1 MANINSIRKFKNIKG
16 SPCNVIACIEVTT
29 KKFPLNDNLK
39 NFKYISNLLEKLFQ
53 VERQILFLCIFY
65 KLRPSSPI
73 PKTYDQ
79 EWGKY
84 PDFSNFVY
92 AGINLLFNKYFF

>member
-16 SPCNVIACIEVTT
+16 SPCNIITCIEVTT

-53 VERQILFLCIFY
+53 VEYVKYYFY
-65 KLRPSSPI
+65 
-73 PKTYDQ
+73 
-79 EWGKY
+79 
-84 PDFSNFVY
+84 VY
-92 AGINLLFNKYFF
+92 FIN